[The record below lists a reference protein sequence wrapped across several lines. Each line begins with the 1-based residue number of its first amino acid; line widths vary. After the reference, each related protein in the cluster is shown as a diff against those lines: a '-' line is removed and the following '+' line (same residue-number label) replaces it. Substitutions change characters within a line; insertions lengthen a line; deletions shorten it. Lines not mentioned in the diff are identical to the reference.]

1 MSSIMNF
8 KLLDGTTHNYNEL
21 LDMMVEDA
29 FYYGYLGKAAL
40 SSSSLKKLLQ
50 SPKAYQASLE
60 ERQEETKALREG
72 KLIHLLLLEP
82 HKEETLNVVDVKT
95 RTAKAY
101 KEAAAEYGAENTFT
115 AIEIAVAKKVVR
127 AVKNCPEAWD
137 MIYGA
142 ATEVPAIGNI
152 LGYPFRAKAD
162 ILHKG
167 TRIVDLKTTGN
178 DLSKFKYDAYNFGY
192 DAQAA
197 IYTHLFGLKEFT
209 FLAVSKSTYDI
220 GIFTTSEEFIESG
233 RRKVAKALA
242 VYLEYFEEGKPI
254 SSYVIRGEL

>member
-1 MSSIMNF
+1 MARTI
-8 KLLDGTTHNYNEL
+8 KLLDGQSWDYNEL
-21 LDMMVEDA
+21 LEQMLKDE
-29 FYYGYLGKAAL
+29 FYYDYLGKAAL

-50 SPKAYQASLE
+50 SPKVYQASLSE
-60 ERQEETKALREG
+60 EQVETKALREG

-82 HKEETLNVVDVKT
+82 HKEETLNVIEVKT
-95 RTAKAY
+95 RTSKAY
-101 KEAAAEYGAENTFT
+101 KEAAIEFGSDNTFT
-115 AIEIAVAKKVVR
+115 AVEIATAKKVAR
-127 AVKNCPEAWD
+127 AVKDCPEAWE

-142 ATEVPAIGNI
+142 ATEVPVAGEIMG
-152 LGYPFRAKAD
+152 LPFRAKAD

-197 IYTHLFGLKEFT
+197 IYTHLFGLEEFT
-209 FLAVSKSTYDI
+209 FLVVSKSTYDV
-220 GIFTTSEEFIESG
+220 GIFTTTPEFIKSG
-233 RRKVAKALA
+233 KEKVAKAIT
-242 VYLEYFEEGKPI
+242 VYRDYFIEGKPL

>member
-1 MSSIMNF
+1 MKIE
-8 KLLDGTTHNYNEL
+8 LLDGTSHDKNEL
-21 LDMMVEDA
+21 LEQMLEDS

-82 HKEETLNVVDVKT
+82 HKEETLHIVEVKT

-101 KEAAAEYGAENTFT
+101 KEAALEYGAENTFT
-115 AIEIAVAKKVVR
+115 AVEIATARKVVR
-127 AVKNCPEAWD
+127 AVKDCPAAWD

-142 ATEVPAIGNI
+142 ATEVPAVGNI

-167 TRIVDLKTTGN
+167 TRIVDLKTTA
-178 DLSKFKYDAYNFGY
+178 DIHKFKYNAYSFGY

-209 FLAVSKSTYDI
+209 FLVVDKQSYDI
-220 GIFTTSEEFIESG
+220 GIFTTTKDFIESG
-233 RRKVAKALA
+233 RQKVAKALGI
-242 VYLEYFEEGKPI
+242 YLEYFEEGKPI
-254 SSYVIRGEL
+254 SSYVIKGEL

>member
-21 LDMMVEDA
+21 LEMMVEDA

-40 SSSSLKKLLQ
+40 SSSALKKLLQ

-82 HKEETLNVVDVKT
+82 HKEEALNVVDVKT

-101 KEAAAEYGAENTFT
+101 KEAAAKYGAENTFT
-115 AIEIAVAKKVVR
+115 AIEIATAKKVVR

-167 TRIVDLKTTGN
+167 TRIVDLKTTA
-178 DLSKFKYDAYNFGY
+178 DIHKFKRSAYAFGY

-209 FLAVSKSTYDI
+209 FLVVDKTSYDI
-220 GIFTTSEEFIESG
+220 GIFTTTPAFIESG
-233 RRKVAKALA
+233 REKVAKALA

>member
-1 MSSIMNF
+1 M
-8 KLLDGTTHNYNEL
+8 
-21 LDMMVEDA
+21 
-29 FYYGYLGKAAL
+29 
-40 SSSSLKKLLQ
+40 
-50 SPKAYQASLE
+50 
-60 ERQEETKALREG
+60 
-72 KLIHLLLLEP
+72 EP
-82 HKEETLNVVDVKT
+82 HKEETLQVVDVKT

-115 AIEIAVAKKVVR
+115 AVEIAIAKKVVK
-127 AVKNCPEAWD
+127 AVKECPEAWD

-167 TRIVDLKTTGN
+167 TRIVDLKTTA
-178 DLSKFKYDAYNFGY
+178 DIHKFKRNAYAFGY

-209 FLAVSKSTYDI
+209 FLVVDKQSYDI
-220 GIFTTSEEFIESG
+220 GIFTTTPDFIESG
-233 RRKVAKALA
+233 RQKVAKALGI
-242 VYLEYFEEGKPI
+242 YLEYFEEGKPI

>member
-1 MSSIMNF
+1 MKIE
-8 KLLDGTTHNYNEL
+8 LLDGTSHDKNEL
-21 LDMMVEDA
+21 LEQMLEDS

-82 HKEETLNVVDVKT
+82 HKEETLHIVEVKT

-101 KEAAAEYGAENTFT
+101 KEAALEYGAENTFT
-115 AIEIAVAKKVVR
+115 AVEIATARKVVR
-127 AVKNCPEAWD
+127 AVKDCPAAWD

-142 ATEVPAIGNI
+142 ATEVPAVGNI

-167 TRIVDLKTTGN
+167 TRIVDLKTTA
-178 DLSKFKYDAYNFGY
+178 DIHKFKYNAYSFGY

-209 FLAVSKSTYDI
+209 FLVVDKQSYDI
-220 GIFTTSEEFIESG
+220 GIFTTTKEFIESG
-233 RRKVAKALA
+233 RQKVAKALGI
-242 VYLEYFEEGKPI
+242 YLEYFEEGKPI

>member
-1 MSSIMNF
+1 MKIE
-8 KLLDGTTHNYNEL
+8 LLDGTSHDKNEL
-21 LDMMVEDA
+21 LEQMLEDS

-82 HKEETLNVVDVKT
+82 HKEETLHIVEVKT

-101 KEAAAEYGAENTFT
+101 KEAALEYGAENTFT
-115 AIEIAVAKKVVR
+115 AVEIATARKVVR
-127 AVKNCPEAWD
+127 AVKDCPAAWD

-142 ATEVPAIGNI
+142 ATEVPAVGNI

-167 TRIVDLKTTGN
+167 TRIVDLKTTA
-178 DLSKFKYDAYNFGY
+178 DIHKFKYNAYSFGY

-209 FLAVSKSTYDI
+209 FLVVDKQSYDI
-220 GIFTTSEEFIESG
+220 GIFTTTKDFIESG
-233 RRKVAKALA
+233 RQKVAKALGI
-242 VYLEYFEEGKPI
+242 YLEYFEEGKPI

>member
-1 MSSIMNF
+1 MTREL
-8 KLLDGTTHNYNEL
+8 KLLDGQSWEYNEL
-21 LDMMVEDA
+21 LDKMVADE
-29 FYYGYLGKAAL
+29 FYYGYLAKAAL
-40 SSSSLKKLLQ
+40 SSSALKKLLQ

-82 HKEETLNVVDVKT
+82 HKEESLTVIDVKS

-101 KEAAAEYGAENTFT
+101 KDAALEHGAENTFT
-115 AIEIAVAKKVVR
+115 AVEIASAKKVAR
-127 AVKNCPEAWD
+127 AVKDCPEAWD

-142 ATEVPAIGNI
+142 ATEVPVAGNI
-152 LGYPFRAKAD
+152 MGLPFRAKAD

-167 TRIVDLKTTGN
+167 TRIVDLKTTA
-178 DLSKFKYDAYNFGY
+178 DIHKFKYNAYSFGY

-209 FLAVSKSTYDI
+209 FLVVDKSSYDI
-220 GIFTTSEEFIESG
+220 GIFTTTPEFIKSG
-233 RRKVAKALA
+233 KEKVARAIGI
-242 VYLEYFEEGKPI
+242 YREYFQEGKPI
-254 SSYVIRGEL
+254 SSYIIKGEL

>member
-8 KLLDGTTHNYNEL
+8 KLLDGTTHNYNDL

-82 HKEETLNVVDVKT
+82 HKEETLQVVDVKT

-115 AIEIAVAKKVVR
+115 AVEIATAKKVVR
-127 AVKNCPEAWD
+127 AVKDCPEAWN

-167 TRIVDLKTTGN
+167 TRIVDLKTTA
-178 DLSKFKYDAYNFGY
+178 DIHKFKRNAYAFGY

-209 FLAVSKSTYDI
+209 FLVVDKQSYDI
-220 GIFTTSEEFIESG
+220 GIFTTTPDFIESG
-233 RRKVAKALA
+233 RQKVAQAIGI
-242 VYLEYFEEGKPI
+242 YLEYFEEGKPI

>member
-1 MSSIMNF
+1 MKI
-8 KLLDGTTHNYNEL
+8 KLLDGKEWGR
-21 LDMMVEDA
+21 VEILERMLNDE

-50 SPKAYQASLE
+50 SPKAYQASL
-60 ERQEETKALREG
+60 QEEQVETKPLREG

-82 HKEETLNVVDVKT
+82 HKEESLHVVEVKT

-101 KEAAAEYGAENTFT
+101 KDAALEYGPENTFT
-115 AIEIAVAKKVVR
+115 AVEIATAKKVAK
-127 AVKNCPEAWD
+127 AVKDCPEAYD

-142 ATEVPAIGNI
+142 ATEVPQIGNI
-152 LGYPFRAKAD
+152 MGLPFRCKAD

-167 TRIVDLKTTGN
+167 QRIVDLKTTGN

-197 IYTHLFGLKEFT
+197 IYTHLFGLEEFT
-209 FLAVSKSTYDI
+209 FLVVSKSTYDI
-220 GIFTTSEEFIESG
+220 GIFTTGKEFIKSG
-233 RRKVAKALA
+233 KEKVARAID
-242 VYLEYFEEGKPI
+242 VYREYFQEGKPLSQYI
-254 SSYVIRGEL
+254 IRDHFS